1 MSNLRKIYG
10 FVDEVTLV
18 LLSAHFTFPLPVN
31 IHTLPQ
37 THPSELSS
45 LGFGTKLLHVTVPKH
60 YASIQFYHHYKKV
73 K

>member
-10 FVDEVTLV
+10 FVDEVTLM
-18 LLSAHFTFPLPVN
+18 LLSAHFTFPLQVS

-37 THPSELSS
+37 THPSELS
-45 LGFGTKLLHVTVPKH
+45 LGSGTKPLHAVIVPKH
-60 YASIQFYHHYKKV
+60 YTSIQFYHYYKKV